1 MAQKSFPSKLD
12 WFAEL
17 VADGK
22 APKEAAAEMGLRD
35 PVYDGNT
42 YMQRLRRKMGP
53 QAV

>member
-1 MAQKSFPSKLD
+1 MAQESFASKMD

-17 VADGK
+17 VSDGK
-22 APKEAAAEMGLRD
+22 TPKEAAAAMGLRD